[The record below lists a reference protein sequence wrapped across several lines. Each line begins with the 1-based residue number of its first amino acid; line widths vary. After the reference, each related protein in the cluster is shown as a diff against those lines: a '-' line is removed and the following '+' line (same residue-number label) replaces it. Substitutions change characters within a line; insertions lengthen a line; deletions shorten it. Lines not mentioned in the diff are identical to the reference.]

1 MLFVSPSARRVMWAL
16 PLLIAWPPD
25 LPSFIEPAAA
35 HDNVHTYRVVYVAP
49 GDVLNLR
56 SGPSVAYPVVGA
68 IPPGGRGVRLVGHC
82 QAWCPVLYNGALGW
96 VNPAYLAPEPASD
109 EPVPPERA
117 RGYVAVAPPTL
128 RKHGRLPSYWQVT
141 GVAEGE
147 SLKVHEAPSS
157 TASVVHAFEPQS
169 ACIKLAGSCQKPWC
183 QVMFPGLNGDRLG
196 WVNANNLAPSRSAC
210 PN

>member
-16 PLLIAWPPD
+16 PLLMAWLPD

-35 HDNVHTYRVVYVAP
+35 HDNLHTYRVIYVAP

-68 IPPGGRGVRLVGHC
+68 IPPEGRGVRLVGHC
-82 QAWCPVLYNGALGW
+82 QAWCPVSYNGALGW

-109 EPVPPERA
+109 EPVLPERA

-183 QVMFPGLNGDRLG
+183 QVTFPGLNGDRLG

-210 PN
+210 SN